1 MDMQMMNPSYVNMRR
16 LSKARELKP
25 INGMSCVSYED
36 TTALDIN
43 FEYEI
48 IVEDESTDVTS
59 LLPALEQ
66 TLLEYLADHFQLTTI
81 IDDTGVACLE
91 AETVL
96 TDDHPLE
103 YLEMAVEDEK
113 NPFYSKS

>member
-1 MDMQMMNPSYVNMRR
+1 MRR
-16 LSKARELKP
+16 LSKGRELKA
-25 INGMSCVSYED
+25 IDGMSCAPYED

-48 IVEDESTDVTS
+48 IVEDETTNVTS

-66 TLLEYLADHFQLTTI
+66 TLQEFLADHFQLTTI
-81 IDDTGVACLE
+81 IDDPGVACLE

-96 TDDHPLE
+96 TEDNSLD
-103 YLEMAVEDEK
+103 YLEIGAEDQK